1 MKFLDKLRESFKKG
15 SGKMSETTE
24 HLIEKGKEVG
34 EEGVEVTKEYLSQFG
49 EKASEV
55 ASAIKLKFELRNLQ
69 KRFDLETVTL
79 GKLIFDRAKSKSPH
93 QIDET
98 MKPSL
103 DKLGELEHQI
113 NSKNIEYEELRKE
126 LSDDYVITKL
136 SDDLASSGAVID
148 LVTISE
154 NSNVVEK
161 QVKELLLPKDAL
173 ISAIKRGGE
182 VIIPDGN
189 TMLYAGDQVTIIGKI
204 DDVERVAK
212 RLTAD

>member
-15 SGKMSETTE
+15 SGKMSQTSER
-24 HLIEKGKEVG
+24 LFEKGKEVG

-55 ASAIKLKFELRNLQ
+55 ASAIKLKFELKNLQ

-79 GKLIFDRAKSKSPH
+79 GKLIFDRSKSKSPH

-98 MKPSL
+98 MKLSL

-113 NSKNIEYEELRKE
+113 NSKNIKYEELRKE

-182 VIIPDGN
+182 LIIPDGN
-189 TMLYAGDQVTIIGKI
+189 TTLYVGDQVTIIGKI